1 MATTAISAETS
12 ARPAAWPRVLL
23 LIGRVA
29 LGLVFVVAAY
39 TKLHFNGA
47 WHFSDYYFFF
57 GMAINSYNLLP
68 FWAVELMGRILPW
81 FEVALG
87 FFLISGVALRW
98 VGIVA
103 SLLLLAFIGGMV
115 HAYILGLEIVCGC
128 FGNSEK
134 LGPLTLLR
142 DGSLLVLALAVTIGA
157 FLVKKREKRVR
168 AVLSAREETVSS

>member
-1 MATTAISAETS
+1 MATTAISADTS
-12 ARPAAWPRVLL
+12 ARPAAWPRALL

-57 GMAINSYNLLP
+57 GMAINSYNMVP
-68 FWAVELMGRILPW
+68 FWAVELMGRVLPW

-87 FFLISGVALRW
+87 LALISGIALRW

-103 SLLLLAFIGGMV
+103 SVLLLAFIGGMAR
-115 HAYILGLEIVCGC
+115 AYVLGLEIVCGC

-134 LGPLTLLR
+134 LGPLTLVR
-142 DGSLLVLALAVTIGA
+142 DGSLLVLALAVTVGA
-157 FLVKKREKRVR
+157 FHIKKRAERVR
-168 AVLSAREETVSS
+168 AVLAARQETVSS